1 MTESSAKTTYREPL
15 YCPFCGNDYPE
26 VAEEYSG
33 AWGVFCDFCNAS
45 VTGYKT
51 REAAVKQW
59 NHRYRPDEERR

>member
-1 MTESSAKTTYREPL
+1 MTDKEPI
-15 YCPFCGNDYPE
+15 YCPLCGNEYPE
-26 VAEEYSG
+26 VTEEYSG
-33 AWGVFCDFCNAS
+33 GWGVYCDFCNAS